1 MQYTEHRKSDE
12 YLAARGSASLP
23 SVEEWLKAGG
33 EIEYVTDTPRP
44 DKTMVAFNARS
55 PLAVRGKLA

>member
-23 SVEEWLKAGG
+23 SVEEWLVKGG
-33 EIEYVTDTPRP
+33 EIERPTDAPRP
-44 DKTMVAFNARS
+44 EFTIGAFNNSRS
-55 PLAVRGKLA
+55 CQPSRKP